1 MDVASCRYVL
11 SAPEPSMGCR
21 RRRGAARPRIWLAA
35 QGIRATAG
43 RDMNPVGHS
52 LGGSHGDWSPRNRRV
67 VAAEAQ
73 RIDGCDLGRPQ
84 HGRAHGQDALPR
96 VGDRVA
102 SRGERYQRDGERPS
116 GGECRQGDGRQKQ
129 PPNQVQACDSIGLPR
144 RRHPQRPSRNARSC
158 DPAGSLQPANPRPA
172 RFQRE
177 QFYGSDGGRVPCVP
191 KSTFGTFFASSGASK
206 YCWGWKPTA
215 RA

>member
-1 MDVASCRYVL
+1 MDVASGRYAL
-11 SAPEPSMGCR
+11 SAPHPSVGCPCGR
-21 RRRGAARPRIWLAA
+21 RAIG
-35 QGIRATAG
+35 G
-43 RDMNPVGHS
+43 DMDPVGHS
-52 LGGSHGDWSPRNRRV
+52 LGGSHGDRSPGSRQV

-144 RRHPQRPSRNARSC
+144 RRHPKRPSRNARSC
-158 DPAGSLQPANPRPA
+158 DPANNSTLRFRRRPGLLRA
-172 RFQRE
+172 EVDLRRWTKLRHSRTTYHTE
-177 QFYGSDGGRVPCVP
+177 
-191 KSTFGTFFASSGASK
+191 
-206 YCWGWKPTA
+206 KPTNEG
-215 RA
+215 RATCSWYVVV